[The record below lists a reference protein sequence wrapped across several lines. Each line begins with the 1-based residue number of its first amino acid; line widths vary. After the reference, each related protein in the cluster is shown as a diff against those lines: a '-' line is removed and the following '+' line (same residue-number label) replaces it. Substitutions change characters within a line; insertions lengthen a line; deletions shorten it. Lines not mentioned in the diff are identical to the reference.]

1 MYVRMQ
7 GETVGNIYLSPYE
20 VTAFKNCSDL
30 DTRKRGTFWNLNW
43 RRPPLHKQLLVAPP
57 DSINSLLYFRF
68 GNVVEHLRGSS
79 MKIVGFLK
87 DITYLDR
94 IIDE

>member
-1 MYVRMQ
+1 MQ
-7 GETVGNIYLSPYE
+7 RCAESTIGNLNLSPYK

-68 GNVVEHLRGSS
+68 GNMVEHLRGSLDEDS
-79 MKIVGFLK
+79 RFLK

>member
-1 MYVRMQ
+1 MYKDA
-7 GETVGNIYLSPYE
+7 GSTIGNINLSPYE

-30 DTRKRGTFWNLNW
+30 DMCKRGTFWNLNW

-68 GNVVEHLRGSS
+68 GNVVEHLLGFLDEDSR
-79 MKIVGFLK
+79 FLK